1 MAILKF
7 FYFYFLFFTA
17 KFKSRCRRCNHYRW
31 KGSGNGLSDR
41 KFGQWTWHWHRAGR
55 ILGDWLWETS
65 HWSYR
70 IENFCGKFCDDS
82 VHLLLLIL
90 LIVVV
95 SQNCHQII
103 SDHLV
108 GFSFLLRFMVGH
120 FFNVL
125 LPNSRIL
132 NLVLNAIRPYLINP
146 I

>member
-1 MAILKF
+1 MTFKKCFIF
-7 FYFYFLFFTA
+7 FYFFTA

-70 IENFCGKFCDDS
+70 IENFCGKFCDDI
-82 VHLLLLIL
+82 VHLLVIL
-90 LIVVV
+90 LIVAV

-103 SDHLV
+103 YYDYLV
-108 GFSFLLRFMVGH
+108 GFSNFIK
-120 FFNVL
+120 NE
-125 LPNSRIL
+125 
-132 NLVLNAIRPYLINP
+132 IRPFFIEVYCMPFL
-146 I
+146 